1 MGVAGDVGGSHCLG
15 EPFKKVETLG
25 ESWDV
30 KRWDVNVETT
40 VRQLRET
47 TRKFPWKWWMEM
59 MSF

>member
-1 MGVAGDVGGSHCLG
+1 MWGVHTVWG
-15 EPFKKVETLG
+15 KVETLG